1 MNTMKSLRH
10 LGIWSVSVIIFFMS
24 CSKKTTFP
32 IELPKQNIA
41 VDIITLASDDMEG
54 REIGT
59 TGEIKAA
66 EYISGRFKE
75 LGITPAGD
83 QNTYYQTFSRKKSNN
98 PHGDDGASTGTT
110 VSGKNVLGIID
121 NNASQTVIIGAHY
134 DHLGYGHE
142 GSLYVGE
149 RAVHNGADDNA
160 SGVAGVLYL
169 AESIKKAGFKN
180 NNYLFICF
188 SGEEKGLWG
197 SNYFVNNTS
206 MDKGK
211 FNYMVNMDMIGRL
224 NAEKKISVSGV
235 GTSPEFEPLL
245 DGIKTSKLSIKKE
258 LSGMG
263 PSDHAS
269 FYNSGIPVLAF
280 FTGQHSDYHKPTDDH
295 QNINYTG
302 LTDVVEYIYTIVKE
316 LDKKEKQKFTKTQ
329 DESQTRMAFTV
340 TLGVMPDY
348 LYDGVGMKLDG
359 VKEGKPGQLA
369 GLTKGDI
376 IIRMGELE
384 VVDMQG
390 YMKCLTIFKPGQTVD
405 VVFLRDGK
413 EVVKKVTF

>member
-1 MNTMKSLRH
+1 
-10 LGIWSVSVIIFFMS
+10 
-24 CSKKTTFP
+24 
-32 IELPKQNIA
+32 
-41 VDIITLASDDMEG
+41 
-54 REIGT
+54 
-59 TGEIKAA
+59 
-66 EYISGRFKE
+66 
-75 LGITPAGD
+75 
-83 QNTYYQTFSRKKSNN
+83 
-98 PHGDDGASTGTT
+98 
-110 VSGKNVLGIID
+110 
-121 NNASQTVIIGAHY
+121 
-134 DHLGYGHE
+134 
-142 GSLYVGE
+142 
-149 RAVHNGADDNA
+149 
-160 SGVAGVLYL
+160 
-169 AESIKKAGFKN
+169 
-180 NNYLFICF
+180 
-188 SGEEKGLWG
+188 
-197 SNYFVNNTS
+197 
-206 MDKGK
+206 
-211 FNYMVNMDMIGRL
+211 
-224 NAEKKISVSGV
+224 V